1 MGTIRVPEGLYHIIK
16 VTLDGALG
24 KDKAV
29 LRERLLEIS
38 RGMPLLRNVDDRLV
52 RAAIE
57 LLREEGFPICNMEGG
72 DGYFLASN
80 MQEYQDFRTKYGSH
94 AITIFKRVK
103 AMDATVEKKWG
114 SSALQGQLL

>member
-1 MGTIRVPEGLYHIIK
+1 MGTIKVPDGLYRIVK
-16 VTLDGALG
+16 VTLDRALG
-24 KDKAV
+24 KENAV

-57 LLREEGFPICNMEGG
+57 LLREEGYPICNMESG

-80 MQEYQDFRTKYGSH
+80 MQEYQSFRTKYGSH

-103 AMDATVEKKWG
+103 AMDATVERKWG
-114 SSALQGQLL
+114 ASALQEQLL